1 MRRRLL
7 WLAIVVPAGFYL
19 LFFFNEGITSFGW
32 WEPTV
37 TAEDGTSTL
46 TWFGRWTESLDNTE
60 TIVSRAVPIIVALAI
75 GLGLVNLFGVHA
87 ATIFKRRKGW
97 IYSVIVFFSFAAVT
111 VALVWQFSV
120 VNPQHHGVIE
130 RTHDAWQKLA
140 QAQRLSSVSERDAA
154 LAKLTEDDWA
164 LIRERQKQEDTYR
177 FQPRLFY
184 NNYVNIPLASTV
196 MALLGFYITYAAYRA
211 FRIRS
216 LEATVMM
223 VSAAVVILGSDP
235 LGGWLTQGQ
244 LTQVA
249 DFDNTVLNSGMQ
261 RGLWLGIHVATIVVC
276 LRMLLGYERGIVEA
290 TQSEE

>member
-7 WLAIVVPAGFYL
+7 WLAIVVPASFYL
-19 LFFFNEGITSFGW
+19 LFFFNEGIKSFGW
-32 WEPTV
+32 WAPTV
-37 TAEDGTSTL
+37 GAEGEAP
-46 TWFGRWTESLDNTE
+46 TWFGRWTEGLHDTE

-75 GLGLVNLFGVHA
+75 GLGVINLFGMHA
-87 ATIFKRRKGW
+87 ATIVKRRKGW
-97 IYSVIVFFSFAAVT
+97 IYSVLVFLSFLVVT

-120 VNPQHHGVIE
+120 VNPRHHKVLDQ
-130 RTHDAWQKLA
+130 THDAWQKMA
-140 QAQRLSSVSERDAA
+140 RAQRLASVPERDAA
-154 LAKLTEDDWA
+154 LAKLTESDWA
-164 LIRERQKQEDTYR
+164 LIRERQNHEDAYR

-184 NNYVNIPLASTV
+184 VNYVNIPLLSTV

-244 LTQVA
+244 LTRVA

-261 RGLWLGIHVATIVVC
+261 RGLWLGIHVATIVAC
-276 LRMLLGYERGIVEA
+276 LRMLLGYERGIVEVA
-290 TQSEE
+290 QSEE